1 MNSFKNHLGEDLRKW
16 FKEKWVRMDTKGN
29 IKGDC
34 AREEG
39 EGKPKCLP
47 STKAHSMSKEDR
59 AKAARRKRRQDPVAD
74 RPGKGGKPIN
84 VKTMEEQMNLYEG
97 NKPTNPALWSRAK
110 ALARSKFD
118 VYPSAYA
125 NGWAAKWYKSKGGGW
140 KSVSEGVDDEGG
152 MAKGELSSIA
162 VKAKELAKMMKKNK
176 QLDAWVQSKITK
188 ADDYVGSV
196 HDFLKNGKQEVD
208 ETRMEKV
215 SFKSFLEEACCDE
228 CDDSNYGS
236 VEEDFEPTGNE
247 EYEDWDLFEAKV
259 DPNDNSIPFEGPYT
273 KAPKMQPGSK
283 KPVGASRA
291 KHLAQQMKDKM
302 SKMKEDLDEA
312 KDTDKYTYIDQS
324 KGQVIKGKSGTYV
337 GYTHSATK
345 GKGANI
351 LKHNQTKKYYAA
363 GGSSTAFTAKT
374 TLHDTPED
382 AARAYHKGNLAEAS
396 PMIKP
401 PKNEF
406 AKKEDAFAHAKQH
419 GGKVMKKTFT
429 HPTSGMKNVSYVVR
443 EDAELDEAIKK
454 PNATTRHLRDYPV
467 SDKDVAKPVKKPE
480 KKKDDG
486 RKQQFR
492 GTGGLPPTDD
502 DGNVLEQVVAEGKE
516 ELHAQLQSINQKLKL
531 MRGGPV
537 GEPNSV
543 AFVEKRKA
551 LLKQKEQ
558 ILSQLKQGVSEG
570 WGFDQWGHDTW
581 TDAQKEVARKKKNE
595 KQRAQRQ
602 QNKDQQN
609 KDQQKSRE
617 QGVAEASSLAQ
628 QAAIAIAMK
637 KAGKKPKDVSE
648 ETLEEAEKNGKRVQL
663 NKPFRTS
670 DGKGKFAVYAK
681 NEKGNV
687 VKVNFGDTTGLT
699 IKTSNPDRRRNFRAR
714 HNCDNPG
721 PKHKAR
727 YWACKS
733 WSKDTVSAGLGTK

>member
-47 STKAHSMSKEDR
+47 STKAYSMSKEDR

-84 VKTMEEQMNLYEG
+84 VKTMEEQMDLYEG

-162 VKAKELAKMMKKNK
+162 AKAKELAKMMKRNK

-273 KAPKMQPGSK
+273 KVPKMQPGSK

-312 KDTDKYTYIDQS
+312 KDTEMYKYIDQS
-324 KGQVIKGKSGTYV
+324 GGQVIKGKSGTYV

-406 AKKEDAFAHAKQH
+406 AKKEDAFAHAKKH

-429 HPTSGMKNVSYVVR
+429 HPTSGMKNVSYVVK

-454 PNATTRHLRDYPV
+454 PNATTRHLRNYPV

-480 KKKDDG
+480 KKK
-486 RKQQFR
+486 
-492 GTGGLPPTDD
+492 P
-502 DGNVLEQVVAEGKE
+502 
-516 ELHAQLQSINQKLKL
+516 
-531 MRGGPV
+531 
-537 GEPNSV
+537 
-543 AFVEKRKA
+543 
-551 LLKQKEQ
+551 
-558 ILSQLKQGVSEG
+558 
-570 WGFDQWGHDTW
+570 
-581 TDAQKEVARKKKNE
+581 
-595 KQRAQRQ
+595 
-602 QNKDQQN
+602 
-609 KDQQKSRE
+609 E
-617 QGVAEASSLAQ
+617 QGAAEKIELQ
-628 QAAIAIAMK
+628 
-637 KAGKKPKDVSE
+637 
-648 ETLEEAEKNGKRVQL
+648 EAEKNGKKVQL

-670 DGKGKFAVYAK
+670 DGKGKFAVYTK
-681 NEKGNV
+681 NDKGNV

-699 IKTSNPDRRRNFRAR
+699 IKTSNPDRRRSFRAR
-714 HNCDNPG
+714 HNCDDPG

-727 YWACKS
+727 YWSCKA
-733 WSKDTVSAGLGTK
+733 WSRDSVSAGLGT

>member
-1 MNSFKNHLGEDLRKW
+1 MKLPVTNEDLRTW
-16 FKEKWVRMDTKGN
+16 FRQKWVRMDTKGN

-47 STKAHSMSKEDR
+47 SAQAHSMSKEDR
-59 AKAARRKRRQDPVAD
+59 AAAARRKRREDPVAD

-84 VKTMEEQMNLYEG
+84 VRTEEMDLEEA

-110 ALARSKFD
+110 ALAKSKFD

-152 MAKGELSSIA
+152 MAKGELETIA
-162 VKAKELAKMMKKNK
+162 GKAKSLSKMMKKNK

-188 ADDYVGSV
+188 ADDYIGSV
-196 HDFLKNGKQEVD
+196 HDYLKNGKQEVD
-208 ETRMEKV
+208 EQMQK
-215 SFKSFLEEACCDE
+215 KSFFKLREQLDSICVD
-228 CDDSNYGS
+228 CDDSVYGS
-236 VEEDFEPTGNE
+236 VEEDFEPTGE
-247 EYEDWDLFEAKV
+247 EQYEDWDLEEAQTPLQFILKNPGKEYPPFDPDPPKKNKPAGDEAKH
-259 DPNDNSIPFEGPYT
+259 GG
-273 KAPKMQPGSK
+273 M
-283 KPVGASRA
+283 SRA
-291 KHLAQQMKDKM
+291 KHLAQMMKNKM
-302 SKMKEDLDEA
+302 NKMDEDLEEA

-351 LKHNQTKKYYAA
+351 LKHNNTKKYYAA

-382 AARAYHKGNLAEAS
+382 AARAYHKGNLAEA
-396 PMIKP
+396 
-401 PKNEF
+401 
-406 AKKEDAFAHAKQH
+406 
-419 GGKVMKKTFT
+419 V
-429 HPTSGMKNVSYVVR
+429 
-443 EDAELDEAIKK
+443 KK

-480 KKKDDG
+480 KKK
-486 RKQQFR
+486 
-492 GTGGLPPTDD
+492 P
-502 DGNVLEQVVAEGKE
+502 
-516 ELHAQLQSINQKLKL
+516 
-531 MRGGPV
+531 
-537 GEPNSV
+537 
-543 AFVEKRKA
+543 
-551 LLKQKEQ
+551 
-558 ILSQLKQGVSEG
+558 
-570 WGFDQWGHDTW
+570 
-581 TDAQKEVARKKKNE
+581 
-595 KQRAQRQ
+595 
-602 QNKDQQN
+602 
-609 KDQQKSRE
+609 E

-637 KAGKKPKDVSE
+637 KAGKKPKNVSE
-648 ETLEEAEKNGKRVQL
+648 ETLEEAEKNGKKVQL

-670 DGKGKFAVYAK
+670 DGKGKFAVYTK
-681 NEKGNV
+681 NDKGNV

-714 HNCDNPG
+714 HNCDTPG

-727 YWACKS
+727 YWSCKA
-733 WSKDTVSAGLGTK
+733 WSRGTVSAGLGT